1 MAALALLE
9 AHNRH
14 SQQAIKF
21 VAAFMRRHVVGV
33 QGIGAFQA
41 CLRSQAKC
49 SCGTQKESRF
59 AQSFGTKFTEKRYE
73 DANSGG
79 ASGRVALAFKRV
91 NHELRGG
98 MAHRTSQA
106 ESWSRVHD
114 KHLSLF

>member
-1 MAALALLE
+1 MAAFAPLE
-9 AHNRH
+9 AHHCRG
-14 SQQAIKF
+14 QQAIQF
-21 VAAFMRRHVVGV
+21 GAAFMRCHVVGV

-49 SCGTQKESRF
+49 SCVTQKESRF

-98 MAHRTSQA
+98 MAPRTSQA